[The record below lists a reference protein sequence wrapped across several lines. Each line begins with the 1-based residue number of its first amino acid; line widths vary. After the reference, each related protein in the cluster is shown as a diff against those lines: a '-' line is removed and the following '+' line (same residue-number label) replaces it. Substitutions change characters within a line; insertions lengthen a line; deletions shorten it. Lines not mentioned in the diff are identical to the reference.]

1 MGGIRVVHHF
11 SFCVVFVSIV
21 YLRSVSCIPMLP
33 VFFDCQFV
41 IGSSVYS
48 NAYLSINV
56 HSYAWKLNILTNRL
70 ATIGIYSVLIPIYLE
85 DVLLIGLLQ
94 NDP

>member
-1 MGGIRVVHHF
+1 MLVGSVLLIILV
-11 SFCVVFVSIV
+11 FCVVLFVLYV
-21 YLRSVSCIPMLP
+21 LALCLVFPLLL

-41 IGSSVYS
+41 IVPSVFS

-56 HSYAWKLNILTNRL
+56 QSYAWKLNILTNRL

-85 DVLLIGLLQ
+85 DVLMIGLLQ
-94 NDP
+94 E

>member
-1 MGGIRVVHHF
+1 MLVGSVVYIILV
-11 SFCVVFVSIV
+11 SVLCCLYCMSSLCVLYPNVA
-21 YLRSVSCIPMLP
+21 C
-33 VFFDCQFV
+33 FFDCQFV

-56 HSYAWKLNILTNRL
+56 QSYAWKLNILTNRL

-94 NDP
+94 E